1 MPFRGV
7 TLDREFDKFKAVGNE
22 TAVRIADEARFAAPP
37 EADSFQVD
45 YPSNT
50 QVVYTFYQGVTLL
63 RTVTLTYTNAA
74 KDELESGVVT

>member
-1 MPFRGV
+1 MPFSSTRA
-7 TLDREFDKFKAVGNE
+7 DREFDRFKNVGGN

-37 EADSFQVD
+37 EADNFTVS

-50 QVVYTFYQGVTLL
+50 QIVYEFYQGVNLL

-74 KDELESGVVT
+74 KDELSSGVVT